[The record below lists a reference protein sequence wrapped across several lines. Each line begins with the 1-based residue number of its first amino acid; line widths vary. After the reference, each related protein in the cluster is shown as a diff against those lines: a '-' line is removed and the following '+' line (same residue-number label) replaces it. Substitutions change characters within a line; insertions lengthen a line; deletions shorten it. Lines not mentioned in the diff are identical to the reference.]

1 MKKILLI
8 TLCAILLT
16 MTACTNNAV
25 NIGNIKEVKTE
36 IKDTNTHNKK
46 DINKIFNMIKEDFKT
61 EEFKDC
67 TLLTIEYTDEFEELE
82 DTIKNENSAKEA
94 IVITFKFKTG
104 SNSSEVFN
112 PNSEYTYTAEFVK
125 VNDTWKKINW
135 GQG

>member
-8 TLCAILLT
+8 TLCTILLT
-16 MTACTNNAV
+16 MTACTNNSA
-25 NIGNIKEVKTE
+25 NIGNIKEAKTE
-36 IKDTNTHNKK
+36 IKDTNAHNKK
-46 DINKIFNMIKEDFKT
+46 DINKVFNMIKEDFKT
-61 EEFKDC
+61 EDFKDC
-67 TLLTIEYTDEFEELE
+67 TLLTIEYTNEFDELE
-82 DTIKNENSAKEA
+82 TTIEKENNIEEA
-94 IVITFKFKTG
+94 IVVTFKFKTG